1 MTELGDT
8 DETTTAESVPNQL
21 ARWAFGG
28 PISPRDYAVV
38 RHAWARR
45 GLLVEDL
52 EVQATVRELT
62 ALVAQDRDLMVASRR
77 WRPGHPDPELFWPG
91 DVVALRALAVYGTLR
106 EADVVLNPRLAALA
120 GPADEPTRSALQGH
134 LSYARLLYRAQPFFL
149 PAATAV
155 GLMASHP
162 PDEASLA
169 ELRLPFASVAVYF
182 GADLHAGE
190 DTLIW
195 PPETQPRLA
204 EAKASIPDVGLGAE
218 LGQTIV
224 LNLARLGSY
233 ASGVVLFSRPDGGL
247 ADEMLWLLATD
258 PDPDSADA
266 SLDRLRA
273 VLPAYRSRAT
283 LAPLVANIAAAVAWA
298 SWRTEP
304 PLALPAR
311 DSKHWRKAVRTSQFR
326 KLEPR
331 GAAAGVRVLDVT
343 SRTVSRTNN
352 ASAAGGSPV
361 THRRR
366 GHWHRVRVGP
376 RQDWHHEWRWYHDM
390 VVNPDGRA
398 DTRLRVYRLPTPAEG
413 PSPQPPPTVTP
424 PASPD

>member
-1 MTELGDT
+1 MSSIIGEMVGATPACSLRS
-8 DETTTAESVPNQL
+8 SVTPFDFTSG
-21 ARWAFGG
+21 AY
-28 PISPRDYAVV
+28 S
-38 RHAWARR
+38 
-45 GLLVEDL
+45 
-52 EVQATVRELT
+52 TSVRELT

-77 WRPGHPDPELFWPG
+77 WRPGHPNPELFWPG

-120 GPADEPTRSALQGH
+120 GPADEATRSALQGL

-162 PDEASLA
+162 PDEAGLA

-195 PPETQPRLA
+195 PPETLPRLA

-283 LAPLVANIAAAVAWA
+283 LAPWWPTSPPPWLGRRGAPSHPWSFRPGTPSNGARPSGPA
-298 SWRTEP
+298 SSASSSHKR
-304 PLALPAR
+304 LAPR
-311 DSKHWRKAVRTSQFR
+311 PCGVNSPRCR
-326 KLEPR
+326 PR
-331 GAAAGVRVLDVT
+331 GMTTT
-343 SRTVSRTNN
+343 SI
-352 ASAAGGSPV
+352 GG
-361 THRRR
+361 
-366 GHWHRVRVGP
+366 
-376 RQDWHHEWRWYHDM
+376 
-390 VVNPDGRA
+390 
-398 DTRLRVYRLPTPAEG
+398 
-413 PSPQPPPTVTP
+413 
-424 PASPD
+424 